1 VTPPSMRRATF
12 GMIEAGQELAL
23 AAEAF
28 FDLVGGQG
36 QRYHL
41 DGGRHAE
48 GSIGAFGQVDGAHA
62 SASEHLHGLP
72 CAKPRQR
79 SRGRGGDGLNA
90 LAMREQEGDSSAEV
104 LIGAAVLGD
113 QRVAPGTRRQFQRS
127 VKDLLDFVKAF
138 PFSRV
143 HCMSTYHGLKPVPP

>member
-1 VTPPSMRRATF
+1 MPPRPSTF
-12 GMIEAGQELAL
+12 TAC
-23 AAEAF
+23 
-28 FDLVGGQG
+28 
-36 QRYHL
+36 
-41 DGGRHAE
+41 HA
-48 GSIGAFGQVDGAHA
+48 
-62 SASEHLHGLP
+62 P
-72 CAKPRQR
+72 N
-79 SRGRGGDGLNA
+79 RGRGRAGAGGDGLNA

-113 QRVAPGTRRQFQRS
+113 QRVAPGTGRQFQRS